1 MSDLLARAASLVGI
15 SSLSFQEE
23 DLANLVEVILRAQPH
38 LEVERVG
45 DNVIARTNLGRDTRV
60 LLAGHLDTVNSS
72 AGLGRTEGEV
82 LYGLGAADMKG
93 TLAVMLT
100 LAGELVEPRYDLT
113 WVFYAREEVARS
125 ESGLREVQAEA
136 PALLQADVALLGEPT
151 AGAVEAGCQGTLR
164 MRLVLSGASAH
175 VARPWMGTN
184 AIRRLEPVLAA
195 INAITVRQVE
205 IDGVVFTEQLEPVG
219 LDGGSGGNVIP
230 AEASVIINHRFAPDR
245 SPEEAESWLRG
256 ILSSLMDR
264 EGDHLDVIDVAGGA
278 LPALTHSVL
287 AELVERSGRPVA
299 AKVGWT
305 DVATFA
311 ELGVPAANFGAGD
324 PQVAHHAD
332 ECVSSSELEHLAEVL
347 RLVLS

>member
-1 MSDLLARAASLVGI
+1 
-15 SSLSFQEE
+15 
-23 DLANLVEVILRAQPH
+23 
-38 LEVERVG
+38 
-45 DNVIARTNLGRDTRV
+45 
-60 LLAGHLDTVNSS
+60 
-72 AGLGRTEGEV
+72 
-82 LYGLGAADMKG
+82 
-93 TLAVMLT
+93 
-100 LAGELVEPRYDLT
+100 
-113 WVFYAREEVARS
+113 
-125 ESGLREVQAEA
+125 
-136 PALLQADVALLGEPT
+136 
-151 AGAVEAGCQGTLR
+151 

>member
-23 DLANLVEVILRAQPH
+23 DLANLVEAILRAQPH

-82 LYGLGAADMKG
+82 LYGLGAAAMKG

>member
-1 MSDLLARAASLVGI
+1 VSDLLARAASLVGI

-23 DLANLVEVILRAQPH
+23 DLANLVEAILRAQPH

>member
-1 MSDLLARAASLVGI
+1 MSDLLAKAATLVGI

-23 DLANLVEVILRAQPH
+23 DLANLVEAILRAQPH

-45 DNVIARTNLGRDTRV
+45 DNVVARTNLGRETRV

-72 AGLGRTEGEV
+72 AGLGRTEGD
-82 LYGLGAADMKG
+82 LLFGLGAADMKG

-100 LAGELVEPRYDLT
+100 LAGELVEPRHDLT

-125 ESGLREVQAEA
+125 ESGLREIQQED
-136 PALLQADVALLGEPT
+136 PSLLHADVALLGEPT

-164 MRLVLSGASAH
+164 MRLVLSGATAH

-195 INAITVRQVE
+195 IHAIAVRQVE
-205 IDGVVFTEQLEPVG
+205 LDGVIFTEQLEPVG

-230 AEASVIINHRFAPDR
+230 AEASVVVNHRFAPDR
-245 SPEEAESWLRG
+245 SAEEAESWLRG
-256 ILSSLMDR
+256 LLSPLMDR
-264 EGDHLDVIDVAGGA
+264 EGDRLDVVDLAGGA
-278 LPALTHSVL
+278 LPALGHPVL

-311 ELGVPAANFGAGD
+311 SLGVPAANFGAGD
-324 PQVAHHAD
+324 PQLAHHAD
-332 ECVSSSELEHLAEVL
+332 ECVSGAELEHLAEVL
-347 RLVLS
+347 RSVLS